1 MARMELLLKTV
12 YGLDA
17 YNASNQP
24 KTWVSLANK
33 PIYIRCPHQGVN
45 QCAFYCL
52 MGAYLYDGNVLL
64 GKSEGYQ
71 PILND
76 HVSVIELH
84 IISKIHYL

>member
-24 KTWVSLANK
+24 KRWVSLANK
-33 PIYIRCPHQGVN
+33 PIYIRCPQQGVN

-52 MGAYLYDGNVLL
+52 MGAYLYDGKVLL
-64 GKSEGYQ
+64 GKREGYE

-76 HVSVIELH
+76 HVSVSELH
-84 IISKIHYL
+84 IVSKIHYL